1 MRLLFAIKSLNVV
14 GGGAER
20 VLVDVANGMAA
31 RGHDVSVL
39 TFDSPGES
47 FYALDPRVKRI
58 DTGVGQPGQPTP
70 RTGFLRAI
78 PKIRKAVID
87 AQPDMV
93 IAFMHS
99 TYVPLT
105 VALLGSGVR
114 MIASEHG
121 PASHFRSRPLQRALV
136 WIAER
141 LAMAKTVPSLAM
153 LDQRKPGKTHVL
165 PNTVNLSV
173 FDGVAERPPQQPPV
187 LLSVGRFMAEKNHAE
202 LLEAFAQLAPEF
214 PEWTL
219 RLVGEGEL
227 RPQLEAQVFRLGMEK
242 RIVLPGV
249 SRNVAEEYANASIV
263 VLPSLYESFG
273 LVAAEALAC
282 GRPMVAFDCCTGV
295 AEMVDAGVNG
305 LLISAQGDRTANLR
319 IGLAHLM
326 RSSEMRNALAKAGP
340 VSVQR
345 FALAGVLD
353 IWERFLVNFAQAKNP
368 T

>member
-87 AQPDMV
+87 AQPDLV

-114 MIASEHG
+114 LVVSEHV
-121 PASHFRSRPLQRALV
+121 ASTHYQSRPLQRAMV
-136 WIAER
+136 WVADR
-141 LAMAKTVPSLAM
+141 LALAKTVPSLAM
-153 LDQRKPGKTHVL
+153 INASKPGKTHVL
-165 PNTVNLSV
+165 PNTVNLSL
-173 FDGVAERPPQQPPV
+173 FDGIARRTPQHPPV

-202 LLEAFAQLAPEF
+202 LVEAFAQLAPEF

-227 RPQLEAQVFRLGMEK
+227 RPELEAQVSRLGMEK
-242 RIVLPGV
+242 RIALPGV

-282 GRPMVAFDCCTGV
+282 GRPVVAFDCCTGV
-295 AEMVDAGVNG
+295 AEIVSDGVNG
-305 LLISAQGDRTANLR
+305 LLLSAQSDRVFNLR
-319 IGLAHLM
+319 KGLARLM
-326 RSSEMRNALAKAGP
+326 RDTGLRIQLGCTGPASVGAYAL
-340 VSVQR
+340 S
-345 FALAGVLD
+345 GVLD
-353 IWERFLVNFAQAKNP
+353 TWEHFFLRLP
-368 T
+368 TPPTP